1 MLTNRKVVI
10 IGDGA
15 VGSTLA
21 YTLLLQDTV
30 NDIVIIDLNK
40 KKVEGDVLDMIHGM
54 SFLNPKKV
62 KAGDYSDIKDAHIV
76 VITAGVAQKE
86 GESRIDLL
94 NRNLKVFDAIIASMK
109 PYLSKT
115 AIVMVVTNPVD
126 ILSYYVYKKLGIP
139 SNRVIGSGT
148 VLDTSR
154 LKSFISED
162 TGIDPRNVHTFVVGE
177 HGDSEVALF
186 SSTSIAGLPLKDF
199 CSNCRRC
206 ECKGLSKFNNLLSQV
221 KNAAYE
227 IIDKKGATNY
237 AVALAVAKIISSIVS
252 DTHSILTVSAYV
264 KDYFDGKIED
274 VYLSLPCEVGSSGV
288 IRIINTPFN
297 EEEKEALINSSST
310 LKEKI
315 RLIDGI

>member
-1 MLTNRKVVI
+1 MFI
-10 IGDGA
+10 
-15 VGSTLA
+15 
-21 YTLLLQDTV
+21 
-30 NDIVIIDLNK
+30 
-40 KKVEGDVLDMIHGM
+40 
-54 SFLNPKKV
+54 
-62 KAGDYSDIKDAHIV
+62 
-76 VITAGVAQKE
+76 
-86 GESRIDLL
+86 
-94 NRNLKVFDAIIASMK
+94 
-109 PYLSKT
+109 
-115 AIVMVVTNPVD
+115 
-126 ILSYYVYKKLGIP
+126 KLGIP

-252 DTHSILTVSAYV
+252 DTHSILTVSTYV

-315 RLIDGI
+315 RHIDGI